1 MRNCTGGS
9 AAQQP
14 PLRSI
19 LASGKEGASWPHGT
33 GKEMNIKH
41 PEFQSNIND
50 SSQNMNF
57 GNVTLILDIN
67 IFVKTNIYEEEEKRS

>member
-1 MRNCTGGS
+1 
-9 AAQQP
+9 
-14 PLRSI
+14 
-19 LASGKEGASWPHGT
+19 
-33 GKEMNIKH
+33 MNIKH

-67 IFVKTNIYEEEEKRS
+67 IFVKTNIDEEEEKRS